1 MDVLTTAIVEA
12 VRNQEQPTKT
22 VLSSLLAIQDAMGYI
37 PKQSMEVIASEVP
50 DTPVNDVWAV
60 ASFYPNFKFEPRS
73 ECTVEICWGPTCHI
87 AGAMGIFDEALNL
100 LGLQSEGK
108 TSDGSIELDFNTC
121 LGACAQAPVISV
133 NHHLIGRV
141 TKNSLKDAIE
151 KSN

>member
-37 PKQSMEVIASEVP
+37 PKQAMEVVASEVP
-50 DTPVNDVWAV
+50 GTTVNDVWAV

-108 TSDGSIELDFNTC
+108 PADGSIALDFNTC

>member
-37 PKQSMEVIASEVP
+37 PKQSMEVVASEVP
-50 DTPVNDVWAV
+50 GTTVNDVWAV

-108 TSDGSIELDFNTC
+108 TSDGLIELDFNTC

>member
-37 PKQSMEVIASEVP
+37 PKQSMEVVASEVP
-50 DTPVNDVWAV
+50 GTTVNDVWAV

-100 LGLQSEGK
+100 LGLESEVK

>member
-37 PKQSMEVIASEVP
+37 PKQSMEVVASEVP
-50 DTPVNDVWAV
+50 GTTVNDVWAV

-108 TSDGSIELDFNTC
+108 LS
-121 LGACAQAPVISV
+121 
-133 NHHLIGRV
+133 LIH
-141 TKNSLKDAIE
+141 I
-151 KSN
+151 

>member
-37 PKQSMEVIASEVP
+37 PKQSMEVVASEVP
-50 DTPVNDVWAV
+50 GTTVNDVWAV

>member
-50 DTPVNDVWAV
+50 DTTVNDVWAV

-100 LGLQSEGK
+100 LGLESEGK

>member
-50 DTPVNDVWAV
+50 DTTVNDVWAV

-108 TSDGSIELDFNTC
+108 TSDGSVELDFNTC

>member
-37 PKQSMEVIASEVP
+37 PKQSMEVVASEVP
-50 DTPVNDVWAV
+50 GTTVNDVWAV

-73 ECTVEICWGPTCHI
+73 ECTVEICCGPTCQL
-87 AGAMGIFDEALNL
+87 ALAMGIFDEALNL

>member
-12 VRNQEQPTKT
+12 VRNQEQPTKS

-37 PKQSMEVIASEVP
+37 PKQSMEVVASEVP
-50 DTPVNDVWAV
+50 GTTVNDVWAV

-100 LGLQSEGK
+100 LGLESEGK

>member
-37 PKQSMEVIASEVP
+37 PKQSMEVVASEVP
-50 DTPVNDVWAV
+50 GTTVNDVWAV

-87 AGAMGIFDEALNL
+87 AGAMGIFDEALHL

>member
-37 PKQSMEVIASEVP
+37 PKQSMEVVASEVP
-50 DTPVNDVWAV
+50 DTTVNDVWAV

-100 LGLQSEGK
+100 LGLESEGK

>member
-37 PKQSMEVIASEVP
+37 PKQSMEVVASEVP
-50 DTPVNDVWAV
+50 GTTVNDVWAV

-100 LGLQSEGK
+100 LGLESEGK
-108 TSDGSIELDFNTC
+108 TSDCSIELDFNTC

>member
-50 DTPVNDVWAV
+50 DTTVNDVWAV

>member
-37 PKQSMEVIASEVP
+37 PKQSMEVVASEVP
-50 DTPVNDVWAV
+50 GTTVNDVWAV

-73 ECTVEICWGPTCHI
+73 ECTVEICWGPSCHI

>member
-37 PKQSMEVIASEVP
+37 PKQSMEVVASEVP
-50 DTPVNDVWAV
+50 GTTVNDVWAV

-100 LGLQSEGK
+100 LGLESEGK

-121 LGACAQAPVISV
+121 LGACAQAPVISM

>member
-12 VRNQEQPTKT
+12 VRNQEQLTKT

-37 PKQSMEVIASEVP
+37 PKQSMEVVASEVP
-50 DTPVNDVWAV
+50 DTTVNDVWAV

-108 TSDGSIELDFNTC
+108 TSDGSVELDFNTC

>member
-37 PKQSMEVIASEVP
+37 PKQSMEVVASEVP
-50 DTPVNDVWAV
+50 GTTVNDVWAV

-100 LGLQSEGK
+100 LGLESEGK

>member
-37 PKQSMEVIASEVP
+37 PKQSMEVVASEVP
-50 DTPVNDVWAV
+50 GTTVNDVWAV

-108 TSDGSIELDFNTC
+108 TSDGLGYIGSNQGIMTTASIIIYNNE
-121 LGACAQAPVISV
+121 S
-133 NHHLIGRV
+133 
-141 TKNSLKDAIE
+141 
-151 KSN
+151 

>member
-37 PKQSMEVIASEVP
+37 PKQSMEVVASEVP
-50 DTPVNDVWAV
+50 GTTVNDVWAV

-100 LGLQSEGK
+100 LGLQSEGN

>member
-37 PKQSMEVIASEVP
+37 PKQSMEVVASEVP
-50 DTPVNDVWAV
+50 DTTVNDVWSV

-108 TSDGSIELDFNTC
+108 TSDGSVELDFNTC

>member
-37 PKQSMEVIASEVP
+37 PKQSMEVVASEVP
-50 DTPVNDVWAV
+50 GTTVNDVWAV

-87 AGAMGIFDEALNL
+87 AGAMGMFDEALNL
-100 LGLQSEGK
+100 LGLESEGK

>member
-22 VLSSLLAIQDAMGYI
+22 VLSYLLAIKDAMGYI
-37 PKQSMEVIASEVP
+37 PKQSMEVVASEVP
-50 DTPVNDVWAV
+50 GTTVNDVWAV

-100 LGLQSEGK
+100 LGLESEGK

>member
-50 DTPVNDVWAV
+50 DTTVNDVWAV

-73 ECTVEICWGPTCHI
+73 ECTIEICWGPTCHI

-108 TSDGSIELDFNTC
+108 TSDGSVELDFNTC

>member
-37 PKQSMEVIASEVP
+37 PKQSMEVVASEVP
-50 DTPVNDVWAV
+50 NTTVNDVWAV

-73 ECTVEICWGPTCHI
+73 QCTVEICWGPTCHI
-87 AGAMGIFDEALNL
+87 AGAMAIFGEALNVL
-100 LGLQSEGK
+100 ELETEGK
-108 TSDGSIELDFNTC
+108 TSDGSVELDFNTC

-141 TKNSLKDAIE
+141 TKNTLRDIIE
-151 KSN
+151 KSK

>member
-37 PKQSMEVIASEVP
+37 PKQSMEVVASEVP
-50 DTPVNDVWAV
+50 GTTVNDVWAV

-73 ECTVEICWGPTCHI
+73 ECTVEICWGRTCHI

>member
-1 MDVLTTAIVEA
+1 MCIRD
-12 VRNQEQPTKT
+12 R
-22 VLSSLLAIQDAMGYI
+22 GYI
-37 PKQSMEVIASEVP
+37 PKQSMEVVASEVP
-50 DTPVNDVWAV
+50 GTTVNDVWAV

-100 LGLQSEGK
+100 LGLESEGK

>member
-1 MDVLTTAIVEA
+1 MDVLTTAITEA

-37 PKQSMEVIASEVP
+37 PKQSMEVVASEVP
-50 DTPVNDVWAV
+50 DTTVNDVWAV

-73 ECTVEICWGPTCHI
+73 GCTVEICWGPTCHI
-87 AGAMGIFDEALNL
+87 AGAMELFGEALNL
-100 LGLQSEGK
+100 LDLESEGK
-108 TSDGSIELDFNTC
+108 TTDGSVELDFNTC

-141 TKNSLKDAIE
+141 TKSSLKESIE
-151 KSN
+151 DSK

>member
-22 VLSSLLAIQDAMGYI
+22 VLSSLLAIQDGMGYI

-50 DTPVNDVWAV
+50 DTTVNDVWAV

-108 TSDGSIELDFNTC
+108 TSDGSVELDFNTC

>member
-37 PKQSMEVIASEVP
+37 PKQSMEVVASEVP
-50 DTPVNDVWAV
+50 DTTVNDVWAV

-108 TSDGSIELDFNTC
+108 TSDGSVELDFNTC

>member
-1 MDVLTTAIVEA
+1 MHVV
-12 VRNQEQPTKT
+12 
-22 VLSSLLAIQDAMGYI
+22 
-37 PKQSMEVIASEVP
+37 ASEVP
-50 DTPVNDVWAV
+50 GTTVNDVWAV
-60 ASFYPNFKFEPRS
+60 ASFYPNFKFEARS

>member
-50 DTPVNDVWAV
+50 DTTVNDVWAV

-73 ECTVEICWGPTCHI
+73 ECTVEICWGPTCNI

-108 TSDGSIELDFNTC
+108 TSDGSVELDFNTC

>member
-12 VRNQEQPTKT
+12 VHNQEQPTKT

-50 DTPVNDVWAV
+50 GTTVNDVWAV

-100 LGLQSEGK
+100 LGLESEGK

>member
-50 DTPVNDVWAV
+50 DTTVNDVWAV

-87 AGAMGIFDEALNL
+87 ARAMGIFDEALNL

-108 TSDGSIELDFNTC
+108 TSDGSVELDFNTC

>member
-1 MDVLTTAIVEA
+1 MDVLTTAILEA

-37 PKQSMEVIASEVP
+37 PKQSMEVVASEVP
-50 DTPVNDVWAV
+50 DTTVNDVWAV

-108 TSDGSIELDFNTC
+108 TSDGSVELDFNTC

>member
-37 PKQSMEVIASEVP
+37 PKQSMEVVASEVP
-50 DTPVNDVWAV
+50 GTTVNDVWAV

-100 LGLQSEGK
+100 LGLQSEVK